1 MNSTMQNV
9 TLSADANDINVVR
22 QAATSK
28 GSSLNKEFRRWLR
41 QEAQANSEERVKA
54 FRKTMERLS
63 YVKTDRKYTR
73 EEMNE
78 R

>member
-1 MNSTMQNV
+1 MQNV